1 MANEG
6 LEGLQSAPVP
16 TPDGPFA
23 VTWEPLPG
31 MGATVYCRLQVP
43 IGPDQLPALL
53 AGSLDLMMERTVLH
67 PSVDTVSEPD
77 AGGYPHRL
85 LIARSAAGW
94 LSFIPTLAFSRDAPR
109 STPSL
114 SDFGPPVDDWQA
126 ALRVGTPPPRVTE
139 RPAEQDPNRV
149 ATATIAEPGYAGKR
163 APTFIERP
171 ISVKEGRARRSA
183 PPPPRTPLE
192 AYERKVKPK
201 QVRAAPLPDKETIA
215 KDAEAQVKEEAP
227 PSAPLERE
235 DAAIT
240 WVVLA
245 SPDLLQDPTAPQV
258 FVTEDDLASF
268 TAGSLVVDVSCDA
281 GMGFEWARPTSF
293 AEPMI
298 QVANDGLY
306 YAVDHSPSSL
316 WNSATWEISEAL
328 MPSSTPRSATSVP
341 ASPFPA
347 ISRPAVIRSGMRR
360 RRGDI
365 GDSQATMIFKPY
377 IGLMLTS
384 CPFAIMAARSAPR
397 LRHSGREGHP

>member
-245 SPDLLQDPTAPQV
+245 SPDLLQDPTALTATLRLLRGYFKLALTGVADRGHLVRRAERCGVPFDAIAALPSDSARLAEV
-258 FVTEDDLASF
+258 LTDPPPTIAMVALADDPTPANLRRIEVTRR
-268 TAGSLVVDVSCDA
+268 DVRS
-281 GMGFEWARPTSF
+281 T
-293 AEPMI
+293 
-298 QVANDGLY
+298 L
-306 YAVDHSPSSL
+306 
-316 WNSATWEISEAL
+316 EAL
-328 MPSSTPRSATSVP
+328 VEDVRSRT
-341 ASPFPA
+341 
-347 ISRPAVIRSGMRR
+347 
-360 RRGDI
+360 
-365 GDSQATMIFKPY
+365 
-377 IGLMLTS
+377 
-384 CPFAIMAARSAPR
+384 
-397 LRHSGREGHP
+397 